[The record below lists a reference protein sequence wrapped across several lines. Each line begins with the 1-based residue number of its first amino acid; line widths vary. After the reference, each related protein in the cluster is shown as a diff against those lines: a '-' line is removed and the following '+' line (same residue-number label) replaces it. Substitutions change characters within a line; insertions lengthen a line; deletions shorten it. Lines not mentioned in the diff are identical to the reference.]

1 MEKIAFIGND
11 TLACVIADG
20 QRRYANGIIA
30 RGVTQPNMTPHVA
43 EKVMTDDRGGT
54 MMPRAITAFHSRTVE
69 LERVNNV

>member
-54 MMPRAITAFHSRTVE
+54 MMPRAITACHSRTVE
-69 LERVNNV
+69 LGKGE